1 LNDMPMAPAGP
12 DPIGYAIVIL
22 GALATLYTIFFAIR
36 AVLRP
41 GELESD
47 HPKRMILRKDR

>member
-1 LNDMPMAPAGP
+1 MPMAPAGP